1 MSKYKTKVV
10 RATKIIAK
18 VAYLMIQ
25 CYFEY
30 IVKVVKI
37 RLLFKFPIYDPL
49 KYLVLHVKTG

>member
-30 IVKVVKI
+30 IMKSGENLATFQISNI
-37 RLLFKFPIYDPL
+37 RSP
-49 KYLVLHVKTG
+49 